1 MKNNLLNFNSL
12 AFQKM
17 NSIRYLTTQKLGK
30 IKTINNN
37 NKIMD
42 LQRVCSPQVRGLTDN
57 FSRILVLS
65 DLFPA
70 STGINRVHKIEYTK

>member
-42 LQRVCSPQVRGLTDN
+42 LQRVCSPQVRGLT
-57 FSRILVLS
+57 V
-65 DLFPA
+65 
-70 STGINRVHKIEYTK
+70 

>member
-42 LQRVCSPQVRGLTDN
+42 LQRVCSPQVRGLTGEDYE
-57 FSRILVLS
+57 FSVTLE
-65 DLFPA
+65 LFPA
-70 STGINRVHKIEYTK
+70 STGINRQ